1 MCLNQ
6 MMWMSKE
13 VESKREDMD
22 MDYIQLE
29 V

>member
-13 VESKREDMD
+13 VESNQEDMD